1 MSYLLCVICLAA
13 FLAVAV
19 RSPAA
24 TIALVLGAW
33 IAAFAIRDP
42 VDLSG
47 TFSSTNVFALD
58 GLAAVMLAVAAVRA
72 LMQWRWDAGRVLV
85 AGLVALVA
93 IHIGR
98 GVLEFDLQAG
108 LNNGRT
114 WLYFVAALA
123 YLCTLP
129 HRPGPAVWR
138 VLIAAGIFLAVLAVP
153 YFVADG
159 IHSASGLIEEDGA
172 LVNWRPITAHGA
184 LIILQAAILMVATRW
199 PGRRA
204 SIGLASAL
212 GVVILL
218 LQHRTIWV
226 AALAVLALACV
237 WWAID
242 RPERRRVAIGIGA
255 GALAALAV
263 AVVAAAIAG
272 GAFWDS
278 IKEPVS
284 DQSTV
289 IWRTDG
295 WGELISD
302 NDSPSNVLTGN
313 PSGVGFERVVD
324 AAAIDASAHNLYIDA
339 YVRFGV
345 IGVLLVASL
354 WILLAVRSRLVAA
367 GSGLD
372 PGR

>member
-1 MSYLLCVICLAA
+1 
-13 FLAVAV
+13 
-19 RSPAA
+19 
-24 TIALVLGAW
+24 
-33 IAAFAIRDP
+33 
-42 VDLSG
+42 
-47 TFSSTNVFALD
+47 
-58 GLAAVMLAVAAVRA
+58 
-72 LMQWRWDAGRVLV
+72 
-85 AGLVALVA
+85 
-93 IHIGR
+93 
-98 GVLEFDLQAG
+98 
-108 LNNGRT
+108 
-114 WLYFVAALA
+114 
-123 YLCTLP
+123 
-129 HRPGPAVWR
+129 
-138 VLIAAGIFLAVLAVP
+138 
-153 YFVADG
+153 
-159 IHSASGLIEEDGA
+159 
-172 LVNWRPITAHGA
+172 
-184 LIILQAAILMVATRW
+184 MVATRW

-372 PGR
+372 RRPVILLLVTQFAFSLTYALDVSQGIVGGLLVCGLGLAVAAQATPAETAGTDARATPRMAAT